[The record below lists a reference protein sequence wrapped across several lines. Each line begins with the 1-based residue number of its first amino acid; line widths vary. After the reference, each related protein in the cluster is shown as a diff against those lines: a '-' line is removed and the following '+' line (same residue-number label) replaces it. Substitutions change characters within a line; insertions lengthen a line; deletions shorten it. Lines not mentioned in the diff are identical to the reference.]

1 MGIGVRIG
9 YNVTERV
16 ALEMVVNFFP
26 GFEDRRRLEEPMVM
40 GGEGRTALHE
50 GGGLHEGQDR
60 ASQFHQRFPRQCE

>member
-40 GGEGRTALHE
+40 EGEGRTTLHE
-50 GGGLHEGQDR
+50 GRVLHEG
-60 ASQFHQRFPRQCE
+60 